1 MPLKVRGLPSS
12 DSKTEMLICLTSS
25 IRQGQLHEGSGAR
38 KMFQHKCCKC
48 FPLPSPTWERI
59 ERDRDRAW
67 VQQLEKQS
75 TPNVVCRAFN
85 KDRKIFVVLCFWLVL
100 IASNL
105 VVTLF
110 MKVSFFLLKA
120 KASMVIVSKMRI
132 LS

>member
-1 MPLKVRGLPSS
+1 MPSKVRGL
-12 DSKTEMLICLTSS
+12 
-25 IRQGQLHEGSGAR
+25 LHEGGGATE
-38 KMFQHKCCKC
+38 MSQHKCCKRL
-48 FPLPSPTWERI
+48 PLPSPTWGRI

-67 VQQLEKQS
+67 VQQVEKQS
-75 TPNVVCRAFN
+75 TPNVVSRDFN
-85 KDRKIFVVLCFWLVL
+85 NDRKIFVVLCLWLVL

-105 VVTLF
+105 LVTLF